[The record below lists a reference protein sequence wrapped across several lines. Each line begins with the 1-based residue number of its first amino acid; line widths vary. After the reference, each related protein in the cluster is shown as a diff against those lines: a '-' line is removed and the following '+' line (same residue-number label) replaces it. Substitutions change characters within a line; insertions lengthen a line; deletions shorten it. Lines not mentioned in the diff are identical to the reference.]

1 MYDKLGQTV
10 IVVFKD
16 CARFGVLDDAKQME
30 EVFEQACFLAGAQVL
45 NSSRE
50 QFFRGE
56 WWTEKVNDGASVT
69 ITLAESHAFGHSWPR
84 KGMLVCNIHTCG
96 GIDPMKIVEQIA
108 FSVGALCFKC
118 KKIDLDAL
126 AEDVDVPWV
135 SGDS

>member
-10 IVVFKD
+10 LVVFGD
-16 CARFGVLDDAKQME
+16 CARSDILNDAKQME
-30 EVFEQACFLAGAQVL
+30 EVFEQACSLAGTQVL

-84 KGMLVCNIHTCG
+84 KRTLVCNIHTCG
-96 GIDPMKIVEQIA
+96 GIDPMRIVRQIA
-108 FSVGALCFKC
+108 FSVGAKRFKHAN
-118 KKIDLDAL
+118 IDLDAL
-126 AEDVDVPWV
+126 AENADVPWV